1 MNPRFLRNG
10 IVTLVLVAAG
20 FALVYL
26 LLFTGSSSQPIAYS
40 GGEDS
45 FLGLVQAG
53 KVKRVVQ
60 QGAKLEITLNELDL
74 TTKQNKVRTSQVPS
88 QFSTNIR
95 EDIAAVCREPGAECN
110 PPPEVAA
117 SDPPE
122 TGQFLG
128 LILTGLMPVILIGVF
143 LFFILRQA
151 RRANGGVVSLGRRG
165 ARAEPPGQD
174 RAPSGEIPDQIRKL
188 AELRDDGIITPEEF
202 EAKKAEL
209 LKRM

>member
-1 MNPRFLRNG
+1 MRNG
-10 IVTLVLVAAG
+10 VVTLVLVVAG

-26 LLFTGSSSQPIAYS
+26 LLFTGSSSRPLAYS
-40 GGEDS
+40 GGDDS
-45 FLGLVQAG
+45 FLALVKAG
-53 KVKRVVQ
+53 KVKKVVQ

-74 TTKQNKVRTSQVPS
+74 TTKQNKVRTSQVPGE
-88 QFSTNIR
+88 FSTNIR

-128 LILTGLMPVILIGVF
+128 RILTGLLPVILIGVF
-143 LFFILRQA
+143 LFFMLRQA
-151 RRANGGVVSLGRRG
+151 RRANGDVIGLGRRG
-165 ARAEPPGQD
+165 GRAEPAGQD
-174 RAPSGEIPDQIRKL
+174 RVPSGEIPEWIRKL